1 MVSGSNPECHPGT
14 DLLVAVDNLTV
25 RSEEQRW
32 ALAKKRLDL
41 LFKQV
46 EFIDT
51 TQQHVKVAQMWH
63 EQVPSM
69 GVVSELFNEKHHN
82 DIVWD
87 DEFLQ
92 SPDLDNSLLEQLAL
106 GVGGENTKCTVELD
120 SKISKDSAH
129 VLLDGMPHQDVVWD
143 VELLQSIDSQDG
155 LLQQLAHGVDDQIQS
170 KNVYPMLFESD
181 AGLEYDEMLDKVVW
195 DEEMSAELNMN
206 NNLLQ
211 LLASSGGYP
220 DDEQVVDG
228 SLGFL
233 EFELA
238 DAYHIF
244 VEELGEDSKS
254 VSEAGMDDELTS
266 EREAPFLLELDM
278 YYADKMPTSL
288 GMHENLPSALEAHDR
303 LLQQLAWDREDFD
316 YEMGKAIAELVLEYV
331 CTNVGSSSLSIDS
344 GMQLIESFVDIY
356 LLEVKDKRVCISM
369 RQWDPGI
376 FSYLTMGLASRMG
389 ERSALLQ
396 FIQRVSEVDKCG
408 IVASVL
414 EQDVMLKIRQMHG
427 NETTAVLSET
437 ILTLLWAPS
446 VISWHTM
453 LEYHTFMCQMLRD
466 FDMPIS
472 DEAFKLPLLVG
483 AYLIYE
489 NYKGAAIFVKKLWD
503 PGI

>member
-1 MVSGSNPECHPGT
+1 
-14 DLLVAVDNLTV
+14 
-25 RSEEQRW
+25 
-32 ALAKKRLDL
+32 
-41 LFKQV
+41 
-46 EFIDT
+46 
-51 TQQHVKVAQMWH
+51 
-63 EQVPSM
+63 
-69 GVVSELFNEKHHN
+69 
-82 DIVWD
+82 
-87 DEFLQ
+87 
-92 SPDLDNSLLEQLAL
+92 
-106 GVGGENTKCTVELD
+106 
-120 SKISKDSAH
+120 
-129 VLLDGMPHQDVVWD
+129 
-143 VELLQSIDSQDG
+143 
-155 LLQQLAHGVDDQIQS
+155 
-170 KNVYPMLFESD
+170 
-181 AGLEYDEMLDKVVW
+181 MLDKVVW
-195 DEEMSAELNMN
+195 DEEMSAELDMN

-266 EREAPFLLELDM
+266 EREAPFLLGLDM

-427 NETTAVLSET
+427 NET

-453 LEYHTFMCQMLRD
+453 LEYHTFMC
-466 FDMPIS
+466 
-472 DEAFKLPLLVG
+472 
-483 AYLIYE
+483 
-489 NYKGAAIFVKKLWD
+489 
-503 PGI
+503 